1 MVVAAMMGMREN
13 GRWEC
18 IMEQRRKDVAR
29 DAVHDPTGIVVGQ
42 LVTDEKLELSRL
54 LRRRMTP
61 AECVLWEAVRGNRLA
76 GLRFRRQQII
86 DGFIVDFY
94 CHAAR
99 LVVEVDGGIH
109 EAQQGHD
116 IARDQIIAG
125 RALRVIRFTNDD
137 VLNNLQDVL
146 RQIVIAADSRPNPA

>member
-1 MVVAAMMGMREN
+1 
-13 GRWEC
+13 
-18 IMEQRRKDVAR
+18 
-29 DAVHDPTGIVVGQ
+29 
-42 LVTDEKLELSRL
+42 
-54 LRRRMTP
+54 MTP

-76 GLRFRRQQII
+76 GLRFRRQQVI

-99 LVVEVDGGIH
+99 LVIEIDGGIH

-116 IARDQIIAG
+116 IARDQILAG

-137 VLNNLQDVL
+137 VLNDLQDVL
-146 RQIVIAADSRPNPA
+146 RQIVIAPDSLPNPV